1 MAVPGL
7 RPGGKLLWVCIHQA
21 VALLYLPE
29 LCQAGKQPARQLALC
44 PLQPNAAIFHTY
56 FREAIFLQ
64 SLSGGQVLHT
74 HRCECREA
82 TYPWRNKKQDRRL
95 RKKQCQTGY
104 VASRSAVRSGDRD
117 LWSPAFKCTSAL
129 SCMLGIGCF
138 LGLLCVE
145 AMAWSVW
152 RLAGVQQKGQLGM
165 ENSTTAWCHCTG
177 AEELGGMWSW
187 GTETP
192 CITTYNGVW
201 YKHCRLRGRI
211 YTHNKDKLSPRGKS
225 PLRLA
230 GRMA

>member
-1 MAVPGL
+1 MQGLLTGFCFASSLNPHFTHAIAASPGCSLQPSSCVMAVPGL

-104 VASRSAVRSGDRD
+104 VASQSAVRSGDRD
-117 LWSPAFKCTSAL
+117 L
-129 SCMLGIGCF
+129 
-138 LGLLCVE
+138 
-145 AMAWSVW
+145 
-152 RLAGVQQKGQLGM
+152 
-165 ENSTTAWCHCTG
+165 
-177 AEELGGMWSW
+177 
-187 GTETP
+187 
-192 CITTYNGVW
+192 
-201 YKHCRLRGRI
+201 
-211 YTHNKDKLSPRGKS
+211 
-225 PLRLA
+225 
-230 GRMA
+230 